1 MRSTATGR
9 VMLRR
14 YRALIVKYLQH
25 GWDCVVPEMII
36 DAVTAIVDA
45 VTVRERGN
53 NGLPSLSDV
62 TAL

>member
-1 MRSTATGR
+1 
-9 VMLRR
+9 MLGR

-53 NGLPSLSDV
+53 NGLPTLSDV